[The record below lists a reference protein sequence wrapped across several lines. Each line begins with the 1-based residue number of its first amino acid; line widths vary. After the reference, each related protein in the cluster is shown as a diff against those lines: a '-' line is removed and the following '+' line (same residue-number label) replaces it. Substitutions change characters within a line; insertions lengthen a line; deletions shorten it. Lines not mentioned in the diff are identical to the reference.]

1 MDKAMTTEEIAV
13 MVKDWCLYRITNPE
27 LKKEDARALVAEFY
41 ERIEPE
47 GDQIEVI
54 SLDAEK

>member
-41 ERIEPE
+41 ECIEPE

-54 SLDAEK
+54 TLDAEK

>member
-13 MVKDWCLYRITNPE
+13 MSKDWCLYRITNPE

-41 ERIEPE
+41 EWIDPAGE
-47 GDQIEVI
+47 QVEVF
-54 SLDAEK
+54 SLDAEQ